1 MTQVQT
7 QTQIQTQ
14 TQTGFGL
21 PAQAYL
27 SDDRAAQALL
37 ARRQRCLA
45 GLQVDLADPHNG
57 YASLQRSHQGW
68 EVQTQVGT
76 FAAVSLVCA
85 QAFILAK
92 FW

>member
-1 MTQVQT
+1 MTQVQA
-7 QTQIQTQ
+7 
-14 TQTGFGL
+14 FL

-27 SDDRAAQALL
+27 SDDRAAQELL

-57 YASLQRSHQGW
+57 YATVKRSHQGF
-68 EVQTQVGT
+68 EIHTRTGT
-76 FAAVSLVCA
+76 FVAVSLVCT
-85 QAFILAK
+85 QAFVLAK

>member
-7 QTQIQTQ
+7 QIQ

-21 PAQAYL
+21 PAQTYL
-27 SDDRAAQALL
+27 NDDRAAQALL

-45 GLQVDLADPHNG
+45 GLQEDLADPHNG
-57 YASLQRSHQGW
+57 YASVKRSHQGF
-68 EVQTQVGT
+68 EIRTQAGT
-76 FAAVSLVCA
+76 FIAVSLVCA
-85 QAFILAK
+85 QAFVLAK